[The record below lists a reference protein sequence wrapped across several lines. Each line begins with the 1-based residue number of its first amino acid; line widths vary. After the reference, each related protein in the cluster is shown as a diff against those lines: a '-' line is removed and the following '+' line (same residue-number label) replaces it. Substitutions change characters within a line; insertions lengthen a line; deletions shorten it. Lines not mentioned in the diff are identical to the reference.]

1 MVDME
6 GITELE
12 EGEALYFKDD
22 DDKKIDPDIALSY
35 IDEKIQHVLGHF
47 LKDFEGG
54 VSAENL
60 GAKFGAYG
68 SFLPTYERSPSKWSR
83 PKSPQRNYSAP
94 RSSNDLPIKGVSQ
107 NLKAPSNIV
116 PYLRLGT
123 ASCSA
128 HQLHNS
134 RVPSADVSIKQ
145 SRVAEKSPSK
155 DETFNGPG
163 NRTNQRTLKVRI
175 KVGYDNSGQ
184 NNAAIYSGLGLDY
197 SPSSSMGNSL
207 EDSGGTSPISQETV
221 DKSPTSIIWEM
232 TSLPIPR
239 GVLISPLHD
248 SLLCLMSNE
257 KVDSV
262 SKPMPPLK
270 GHQEHSALLLDG
282 SISMTG
288 NKKVLKEKGM
298 KSVGKSERLV
308 ELKRRNG
315 TDIEDDTTLEMKK
328 IPVDETMET
337 KELFS
342 GKLKSTQVSKS
353 AFDVCDSVKPAG
365 GASEVSWES
374 NEDVGKDKILSS
386 ALVKEESS
394 ESISGQERGKSE
406 KRNPRSG
413 LVEKLNGN
421 KVVSSHRDVLINCK
435 DDDNGL
441 IISTS
446 LKGYTDE
453 AKCMEDLNP
462 RKEKVGCK
470 AKFHEDDDVNVPI
483 KTERL
488 SFEGNNKS
496 KGAQSNGK
504 RAAVSTKE
512 SLSLLA
518 SVEPHDKKSTSYG
531 VTDFNSKVRR
541 KKSQKDNK
549 GKDGLGDSISPI
561 NLKEIDNPMD
571 PVGRPCGDRPKDA
584 KLDDFEIQ
592 QNVFLDKR
600 KGRSSSKKVDKQSV
614 SGASNKNTSAVCPI
628 AKNGLTSEMAPTMA
642 VPVVIEEHWVQCDR
656 CQKWRLLPYGTK
668 PEQLPDKW
676 LCGMLN
682 WLHGMNRCDISEEE
696 TTKALNA
703 LYHLPVSEN
712 QNNLPNHVTG
722 TALGAAFGD
731 VQHLEESHQNLSSH
745 AISNQVKKK
754 HGFKER
760 ANAVTIGGHYKIS
773 NSAKNKVQETVKS
786 RSLNGT
792 NQHHVEPNPMKRSSS
807 QALSTLRDLVVEKDM
822 LNQREKPIN
831 GAAGDVRKIKM
842 KSKRETDEY
851 GCGTSKKSR
860 TDDMHADKHLTSKM
874 DLGRVH
880 INSST
885 AMPTMGS
892 GKDIHKYDEFLSE
905 DTKCD
910 VNDKVLESVKKLGY
924 KAQVSSDGGSL
935 GMRVSSKKDASVKK
949 RKMKNQEYN
958 ENEIDTFQNSIPDG
972 RVYEKEVSS
981 ESGFRKDKKFRFSKN
996 QVKES
1001 STSDADDK
1009 SNKKGKMP
1017 GIILSDI
1024 RDHPVG
1030 LQESRRNDKDQ
1041 QLRKHKKKIALEQT
1055 QKVVDSLRRDL
1066 GSGQVSVAANSSS
1079 SKVSGSYRTRANV
1092 EDMKG
1097 SPVESVSSSPLK
1109 SSNLARGDF
1118 ADNAGKDDAMNTGL
1132 PGTGDF
1138 RRCSDGDSNAV
1149 MNLAGTVIH
1158 SESYKVSALEYMNRD
1173 ASHQFSGKAK
1183 PFSDIGNSHLLNG
1196 TVDIVEQNVQFLN
1209 DVHAPEHSYDEVQV
1223 KKNHCDNAVLQK
1235 SGKDTPSRSR
1245 GKSSSSMSEFDRDKI
1260 NVYET
1265 TADVKDSSPKNPS
1278 IKFAKDEKNHVSHS
1292 NSLGQWS
1299 GESRIDTKLKEKEHD
1314 GSDMKM
1320 DAPCRKNGKL
1330 GPEQSL
1336 IQDFE
1341 GESKADS
1348 TKRALR
1354 NGKSKFLLS
1363 YGDGKLEKIT
1373 LGCGPV
1379 PGLQKLDVCPVRAP
1393 GDVSKALKDSGN
1405 VDNNGVEHS
1414 LGHHLPDSQGVRDIN
1429 ASSPVRMISS
1439 SQAAINTLKEA
1450 KVLRDTADR
1459 LKSSCF
1465 GFESNEAYFQAALKF
1480 LQGASLLETCNGE
1493 SGRKGEMNPIQAY
1506 GTAAKLCELCALQY
1520 ETRLE
1525 MAAAALAYKCLGVAY
1540 MRVVYCKHSSISRDR
1555 HDLQATLQVVPQG
1568 ESPSSSASDV
1578 DNLNN
1583 QTTVDKGSLS
1593 KNTASHVAGNQ
1604 TIAARNRP
1612 NFVRLLEFT
1621 QDAES
1626 AMEAFRKS
1634 HNAIA
1639 ATNVSLEEEQIR
1651 DCVTSVKRVLDFSFQ
1666 DVEELVRLVRIAME
1680 AISRSSFSGARE

>member
-60 GAKFGAYG
+60 GAKFGDYG

-83 PKSPQRNYSAP
+83 LKSPQRNYNAP

-107 NLKAPSNIV
+107 NLKAPSNIA

-123 ASCSA
+123 ASRSA

-145 SRVAEKSPSK
+145 SQVAEKSPSK

-163 NRTNQRTLKVRI
+163 NPTDQRILKVRI
-175 KVGYDNSGQ
+175 KVGSDNSGQ
-184 NNAAIYSGLGLDY
+184 KNAAIYSGLGLDY

-232 TSLPIPR
+232 TSLPILG

-248 SLLCLMSNE
+248 SLLCLMRNE
-257 KVDSV
+257 KVCCV

-282 SISMTG
+282 SVSMRG
-288 NKKVLKEKGM
+288 NNKVLKEKGT

-308 ELKRRNG
+308 ELKRRND
-315 TDIEDDTTLEMKK
+315 TDFEDDTTLEMKK
-328 IPVDETMET
+328 ISVDETMEA

-342 GKLKSTQVSKS
+342 GNLKCTQVSKS
-353 AFDVCDSVKPAG
+353 AFDVCESIKPAG

-374 NEDVGKDKILSS
+374 NEDGGKNKILYSE
-386 ALVKEESS
+386 LVKEESL

-413 LVEKLNGN
+413 LVEKFQGN
-421 KVVSSHRDVLINCK
+421 NVVSSHRDVLIDCK
-435 DDDNGL
+435 DDGNGL
-441 IISTS
+441 IISAS
-446 LKGYTDE
+446 VKGYSDE

-462 RKEKVGCK
+462 RKEKVGFK
-470 AKFHEDDDVNVPI
+470 AKLHEDDDVNVPF

-504 RAAVSTKE
+504 PAAVSTKE
-512 SLSLLA
+512 SLSLLT

-531 VTDFNSKVRR
+531 VIDCNSKVRR

-549 GKDGLGDSISPI
+549 GKDGHGDSISPM
-561 NLKEIDNPMD
+561 NLKEIDNQMD
-571 PVGRPCGDRPKDA
+571 PVGRPWGDRPKDA
-584 KLDDFEIQ
+584 KLGDFEMQ

-614 SGASNKNTSAVCPI
+614 SGASNKNASTVCPI

-642 VPVVIEEHWVQCDR
+642 VPVVIEEHWVQCDS

-703 LYHLPVSEN
+703 LYHLPVSEI

-722 TALGAAFGD
+722 TALGPSFGD
-731 VQHLEESHQNLSSH
+731 VQHLESHQNLSSH

-760 ANAVTIGGHYKIS
+760 ANAVTIGGHYRIS
-773 NSAKNKVQETVKS
+773 NSAKNKVQDTVKS

-807 QALSTLRDLVVEKDM
+807 QALSTLPDLVVEKDI

-885 AMPTMGS
+885 AMPTMRS
-892 GKDIHKYDEFLSE
+892 GKDIHKYDELLSE
-905 DTKCD
+905 DIKCD
-910 VNDKVLESVKKLGY
+910 VNDKVLESLKKLGY

-935 GMRVSSKKDASVKK
+935 GMQVSSKKDASVKK

-981 ESGFRKDKKFRFSKN
+981 ESGFRKDKKFRFSKT

-1017 GIILSDI
+1017 EVILSDI
-1024 RDHPVG
+1024 SDHPVG

-1066 GSGQVSVAANSSS
+1066 GSGQVSAAANSSS

-1097 SPVESVSSSPLK
+1097 SPAESVSSSPLR

-1118 ADNAGKDDAMNTGL
+1118 TDNTGKNDAMKTGL
-1132 PGTGDF
+1132 PGMGDF

-1149 MNLAGTVIH
+1149 INLSGTVIH
-1158 SESYKVSALEYMNRD
+1158 SESHKFSALEYRNTD

-1209 DVHAPEHSYDEVQV
+1209 DVHAAEHSYDVVQV
-1223 KKNHCDNAVLQK
+1223 KKNHRDNAVLQK

-1245 GKSSSSMSEFDRDKI
+1245 GKSSSSISEFDRDKI
-1260 NVYET
+1260 NVFET
-1265 TADVKDSSPKNPS
+1265 TADVKDSSPKDPS
-1278 IKFAKDEKNHVSHS
+1278 IKFPKDEKNHVSRR

-1330 GPEQSL
+1330 GPEPSL

-1341 GESKADS
+1341 GESKADL
-1348 TKRALR
+1348 TKRALK

-1363 YGDGKLEKIT
+1363 YGEGKLEKIS

-1379 PGLQKLDVCPVRAP
+1379 PGPPKLDVCPVRAP

-1439 SQAAINTLKEA
+1439 SQAATNTLTEA

-1520 ETRLE
+1520 ETRQE

-1555 HDLQATLQVVPQG
+1555 HELQATLQVVPQ
-1568 ESPSSSASDV
+1568 DV

-1593 KNTASHVAGNQ
+1593 KGTASHVAGNQ
-1604 TIAARNRP
+1604 IIAARNRP
-1612 NFVRLLEFT
+1612 NFVRLLDFT

-1680 AISRSSFSGARE
+1680 AISRSSFGGTRE